1 MVCCSVTPLS
11 YSLPHLEV
19 QETPSYRVLSEYS
32 VYSHPS
38 SPSTRQQPTLP
49 TDQSTPQE
57 PSTSSPHVSC
67 SYYPSRQEVGPRY
80 KRRSISISQGRGG
93 RENNEE
99 RSASKDDG
107 GSIHPCG
114 AGFRLPLFPDTNS
127 TRLSLRA
134 RATRI
139 SIFPIWLSIIVI
151 S

>member
-1 MVCCSVTPLS
+1 MVYCSDTPLS
-11 YSLPHLEV
+11 CSLPLLEV

-49 TDQSTPQE
+49 MDQSTPQE

-80 KRRSISISQGRGG
+80 KRRSISISKGRGG
-93 RENNEE
+93 REDYEE
-99 RSASKDDG
+99 PSASKDDG
-107 GSIHPCG
+107 ESIHPCDVVS
-114 AGFRLPLFPDTNS
+114 DTDS
-127 TRLSLRA
+127 TRRSLTA

>member
-1 MVCCSVTPLS
+1 MVCCSDTPLS

-19 QETPSYRVLSEYS
+19 PETPSCRVLSEYS

-38 SPSTRQQPTLP
+38 SPSTRQQPILP

-57 PSTSSPHVSC
+57 PSTSSLHVSC

-80 KRRSISISQGRGG
+80 KRRSISISKGRGG
-93 RENNEE
+93 REDYEE

-107 GSIHPCG
+107 ESIHPCD
-114 AGFRLPLFPDTNS
+114 AGFRLSLFPDTDS
-127 TRLSLRA
+127 TRLSPRA

-139 SIFPIWLSIIVI
+139 SIFSTWLSIIVI

>member
-1 MVCCSVTPLS
+1 MVYCSDTPLS
-11 YSLPHLEV
+11 CSPPLLEV
-19 QETPSYRVLSEYS
+19 QETPSYRVLSEYL
-32 VYSHPS
+32 VYLHPS

-57 PSTSSPHVSC
+57 PSTSSPHVLC

-80 KRRSISISQGRGG
+80 KRRSISISKGRGG
-93 RENNEE
+93 REDNEE

-114 AGFRLPLFPDTNS
+114 AGFRLSLFPDTNS
-127 TRLSLRA
+127 TRWSLTA